1 MAAPL
6 RREQIPM
13 SQRQRLV
20 LRLLRRPHERQLRRA
35 LAKTHPADLAQIF
48 VLLTPDEQQRLVA
61 ILLDLRLAARTLR
74 ELDAETQRGVL
85 ATLPDEHLAA
95 VVGRLSPD
103 DAADLLAQLDAE
115 RRAAVLQRLEHPLA
129 ARLANLLRYGEAT
142 AGGLM
147 NPDVVAFPAEAPAG
161 ETVAKLRDLA
171 GGRRLFY
178 LYVVNERGQL
188 VGIVNLWQ
196 LVTAASEQTLREVMS
211 GDVVAVDV
219 ERPQEEVARVFARYD
234 LLMLPVVDEEGR
246 LVGAITV
253 DDVLDVVEEEATEDL
268 YRLAN
273 LDTQEGIATPVP
285 RSVRLRLPWLLLN
298 LATAFLAAGVVS
310 LFEGTI
316 AKYVPLAIF
325 MPIVAGMGGNAG
337 TQSLTLMVR
346 GLALGELEMRRATTV
361 VAKQALVG
369 LWSGLG
375 TGVILAAVAWL
386 WDRNAVLAGIL
397 LFAQTVNLTVA
408 GFFGAAVP
416 LLLRRLRQ
424 DPALGSSI
432 LVTAATDSCGFFA
445 FLGTATLLI
454 DRLQ

>member
-1 MAAPL
+1 
-6 RREQIPM
+6 M

-48 VLLTPDEQQRLVA
+48 VLLTPAEQERLMEL
-61 ILLDLRLAARTLR
+61 LLDLRLAARTLR
-74 ELDAETQRGVL
+74 ELDPDTQRVVL
-85 ATLPDEHLAA
+85 ATLSEEHLASI
-95 VVGRLSPD
+95 VGRLSLD
-103 DAADLLAQLDAE
+103 DAADVLALLAE
-115 RRAAVLQRLEHPLA
+115 EPRAAVLQRLEHPLA
-129 ARLANLLRYGEAT
+129 ARLSNLLRYGEAT

-147 NPDVVAFPAEAPAG
+147 NPDVVAFPAGASAG
-161 ETVAKLRDLA
+161 EILERLRTLA

-178 LYVVNERGQL
+178 LYVVNEPGQL

-196 LVTAASEQTLREVMS
+196 LVTARSEQTLREVMS
-211 GDVVAVDV
+211 SDVVAVGV
-219 ERPQEEVARVFARYD
+219 ERPQAEVARVFARYD

-253 DDVLDVVEEEATEDL
+253 DDVLDVVEEEATQDL
-268 YRLAN
+268 YHLAN
-273 LDTQEGIATPVP
+273 LDTQEGVATAVP

-346 GLALGELEMRRATTV
+346 GLALGEMEMLRAGTV
-361 VAKQALVG
+361 VAKQAMVG
-369 LWSGLG
+369 LLSGLG
-375 TGVILAAVAWL
+375 TGAVLAIVAWA
-386 WDRNAVLAGIL
+386 WDRNPVLAGIL

-408 GFFGAAVP
+408 GFFGAVVP
-416 LLLRRLRQ
+416 LALRRLQQ

-432 LVTAATDSCGFFA
+432 FVTAATDCCGFFA

-454 DRLQ
+454 ERLRV

>member
-1 MAAPL
+1 M
-6 RREQIPM
+6 PM

-35 LAKTHPADLAQIF
+35 LGKTHPADLAQIF
-48 VLLTPDEQQRLVA
+48 VLLTPDEQQRLVE

-74 ELDAETQRGVL
+74 ELDPETQRGVL
-85 ATLPDEHLAA
+85 ATLSDDHLAS
-95 VVGRLSPD
+95 VVARLSLD
-103 DAADLLAQLDAE
+103 DAADVLAQLDEE
-115 RRAAVLQRLEHPLA
+115 RRAAVLQKLEHPLA

-147 NPDVVAFPAEAPAG
+147 NPDVVAFPADS
-161 ETVAKLRDLA
+161 TVGATLAQLRGLA

-178 LYVVNERGQL
+178 LYVVNEGGQL

-196 LVTAASEQTLREVMS
+196 LVTAASDQTLREAMS
-211 GDVVAVDV
+211 GEVVSVEVD
-219 ERPQEEVARVFARYD
+219 RPQEEVARVFSRYD

-285 RSVRLRLPWLLLN
+285 RSVRLRLPWLLVN

-310 LFEGTI
+310 LFEATI

-346 GLALGELEMRRATTV
+346 GLALGELEMRRAGAV
-361 VAKQALVG
+361 VAKQATVG
-369 LWSGLG
+369 LLSGLG
-375 TGVILAAVAWL
+375 TGVVLGTVAWA
-386 WDRNAVLAGIL
+386 WDRNPVLALIL
-397 LFAQTVNLTVA
+397 LFAQTANLTVA
-408 GFFGAAVP
+408 GFFGALVP
-416 LLLRRLRQ
+416 LALRRLGQ

-432 LVTAATDSCGFFA
+432 FVTAATDCCGFFA

-454 DRLQ
+454 DRLR